1 MTMDDYTK
9 QKLEEY
15 YKEHPFTL
23 NENERVEQFSK
34 NTKCIVCDLTLE
46 EYLQKTGYKTY
57 EEIKKELGL

>member
-1 MTMDDYTK
+1 MTPEEYRK

-15 YKEHPFTL
+15 YKEHPFKL
-23 NENERVEQFSK
+23 DEDVKVVQLSR
-34 NTKCIVCDLTLE
+34 NTKCTVYNMTFE